1 MTTWTLPDRLEQKV
15 LRLRGEIVPQTIL
28 EYARENRIGK
38 IVVGKTWH
46 PWFKR
51 LLKDDIMDHILR
63 RWYSID
69 VYVVTFENPKKL
81 HLRS

>member
-1 MTTWTLPDRLEQKV
+1 MDLARSLGAKSVRLK
-15 LRLRGEIVPQTIL
+15 GEIVPHTIL

-46 PWFKR
+46 PWFRR
-51 LLKDDIMDHILR
+51 LFRDDIMDHILR
-63 RWYSID
+63 ESGSID
-69 VYVVTFENPKKL
+69 VYVVTFENPKIL